1 MRESRLAISLRHQGS
16 AADGRQGPLVEP
28 GSVAWRVA
36 AEGALLLGG
45 GRALILQVADPRVA
59 AGVARFSS
67 YREAPWRRLY
77 RTIDV
82 TTRIV
87 FGDGAESGEAAA
99 ALRRMHERIRGRD
112 DAGRGYH
119 ALDPKLLMWVQA
131 TLLDTSLL
139 MYDRY
144 VRRLSDDDRAAYYE
158 EMKPVSEAYGIPRRR
173 MPQDW
178 AAFREY
184 FDEMLESGLRVT
196 STTRDVADS
205 ILNPELPLPA
215 RLPAR
220 PAVEALRL
228 LTVGTLPEQLRDPL
242 GLEWSPLRERLLAAS
257 QGSIRRLLPIAPAAL
272 RQFPAAR
279 RAA

>member
-1 MRESRLAISLRHQGS
+1 
-16 AADGRQGPLVEP
+16 VEP

-36 AEGALLLGG
+36 GEGALLLGG
-45 GRALILQVADPRVA
+45 GRALIMQVAEPRVA
-59 AGVARFSS
+59 AGVAWFSS
-67 YREAPWRRLY
+67 YHEAPWRRLY

-87 FGDGAESGEAAA
+87 FGDGTESAEAAA
-99 ALRRMHERIRGRD
+99 GLRRVHERIHGRD
-112 DAGRGYH
+112 DSGRPYR

-139 MYDRY
+139 IYDRY
-144 VRRLSDDDRAAYYE
+144 VRRLSDDERAAYYE
-158 EMKPVSEAYGIPRRR
+158 EMKPVGEAYGIPRRR
-173 MPQDW
+173 MPRDW
-178 AAFREY
+178 AAFRDY
-184 FDEMLESGLRVT
+184 FDEMLEDGLRVT
-196 STTRDVADS
+196 PVTRDVADS

-228 LTVGTLPEQLRDPL
+228 LTVGTLPGTLRESL
-242 GLEWSPLRERLLAAS
+242 GLEWGPLRERLLGTS
-257 QGSIRRLLPIAPAAL
+257 QGTIRRLLPLTPAL
-272 RQFPAAR
+272 VRKFPVAR